1 MTNKFPF
8 LIALI
13 ALVAFSCQ
21 SADDGWKKLIVDDGI
36 SGWKVLGGQGLY
48 NVENGEVIGTTKGTS
63 NTFLATEVPYE
74 NFILE
79 LEVLVDPKMNSGI
92 QFRSNQ
98 NAKGAVNG
106 YQAEIDPS
114 ERAWSGGLYDES
126 RRGWLY
132 PLTLNESGRKAFK
145 NNQWNKYRIEA
156 YQNNVQI
163 WVNNVMTTH
172 FQDSMATT
180 GFIALQV
187 HGVGTSEEEGLQVK
201 WRNIRLKEQIELK
214 DLSEPLQG
222 VQLINLSQSQTGG

>member
-1 MTNKFPF
+1 MSNRLTL
-8 LIALI
+8 LIGILTLFA
-13 ALVAFSCQ
+13 VSCQ
-21 SADDGWKKLIVDDGI
+21 KSSNDWKELVTDDHLV
-36 SGWKVLGGQGLY
+36 GWKVLGGEGSY
-48 NVENGEVIGTTKGTS
+48 EVKNGEVVGTTKGTS
-63 NTFLATEVPYE
+63 NTFLATENTYE

-98 NAKGAVNG
+98 NERGVVNG

-132 PLTLNESGRKAFK
+132 PLTTNQAGQKAFK

-156 YQNNVQI
+156 FDNKVQI
-163 WVNNVMTTH
+163 WVNDVMTTH
-172 FQDSMATT
+172 FQDSMATK

-187 HGVGTSEEEGLQVK
+187 HGVGTKEEEGLQVK
-201 WRNIRLKEQIELK
+201 WRNIRMLENIKKTDLTPAVEDVTLT
-214 DLSEPLQG
+214 DLSTL
-222 VQLINLSQSQTGG
+222 